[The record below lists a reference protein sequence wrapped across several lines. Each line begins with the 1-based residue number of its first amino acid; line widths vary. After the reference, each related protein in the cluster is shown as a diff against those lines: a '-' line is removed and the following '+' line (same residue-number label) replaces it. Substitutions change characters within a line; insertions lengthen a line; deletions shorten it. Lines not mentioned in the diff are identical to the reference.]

1 MARRYGWSDEV
12 INGLPEIE
20 AAPARAAALGLD
32 QPTHLALR
40 FAERMT
46 RDSNAVEDEL
56 FQALRQHFDEGQ
68 MVELA
73 AVIGLFNYFNRFNN
87 AFEMEP
93 TQPGDR

>member
-1 MARRYGWSDEV
+1 V
-12 INGLPEIE
+12 ISGLQDIE
-20 AAPARAAALGLD
+20 ANAGATAGLD
-32 QPTHLALR
+32 EPTLLALR
-40 FAERMT
+40 FAEEMT
-46 RDSNAVEDEL
+46 RDSNAIGDEL
-56 FQALRQHFDEGQ
+56 FQALRRHYDEGQ